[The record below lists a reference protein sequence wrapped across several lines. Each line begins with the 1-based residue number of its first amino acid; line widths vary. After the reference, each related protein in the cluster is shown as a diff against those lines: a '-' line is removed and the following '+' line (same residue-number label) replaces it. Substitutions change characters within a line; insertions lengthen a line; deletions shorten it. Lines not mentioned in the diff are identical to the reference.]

1 MKNIVLNEKELLNK
15 SLNEGYIDQKKPS
28 KTLGLLIRHY
38 LLSGLD
44 KETIYNKI
52 DEFMINNYDGYNKN
66 KWSRLIRDMITSMS
80 GFKRIHS
87 IVDVDRVTI
96 TEYEWDMITKLND
109 KRLEKVAFVTL
120 IYKKAIDI
128 KSDNEDCWVNISMMD
143 ILQESLG
150 IRKKDDKILFGLL
163 NKLGYIETGK
173 SCDCQGFKVNY
184 CNNES
189 PTKFEI
195 TDFDKVIHYYNE
207 YRFNY
212 KYIKCEVCGKWER
225 TNSKS
230 KKPIKYCNKCAKEIS
245 NIQKREY
252 KAKIN
257 N

>member
-38 LLSGLD
+38 LLNELD
-44 KETIYNKI
+44 KESIYNKI
-52 DEFMINNYDGYNKN
+52 DEFMTNNYDGYNKN
-66 KWSRLIRDMITSMS
+66 KWSRLIRGMITSMS

-128 KSDNEDCWVNISMMD
+128 KNDNEDCWVNTSKMD
-143 ILQESLG
+143 ILQEALG
-150 IRKKDDKILFGLL
+150 IRKKDDRILFGLL
-163 NKLGYIETGK
+163 NNLKYIETGK

-189 PTKFEI
+189 PIKFEI
-195 TDFDKVIHYYNE
+195 TDFDKVIHYYNQ
-207 YRFNY
+207 YRFGW
-212 KYIKCEVCGKWER
+212 KYIKCSECGKWKR
-225 TNSKS
+225 ISNKS
-230 KKPIKYCNKCAKEIS
+230 NNNTKYCKECAKEVIRT
-245 NIQKREY
+245 KDRLR
-252 KAKIN
+252 KHK
-257 N
+257 